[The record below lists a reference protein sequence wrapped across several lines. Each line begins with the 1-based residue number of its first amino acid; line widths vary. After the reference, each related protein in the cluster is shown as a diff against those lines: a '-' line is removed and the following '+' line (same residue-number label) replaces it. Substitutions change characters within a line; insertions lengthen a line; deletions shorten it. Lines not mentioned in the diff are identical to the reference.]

1 VFHVILLRKAA
12 NNLLPSQI
20 VHEPQPLAL
29 IREDKTEEYDV
40 EKILNHA
47 LSGNKHKTLKLLVK
61 WKGYTKPIWELAN
74 EFEDTK
80 AYEEYLASNDVS
92 KPFARFRH
100 GQRRK
105 KTKKTAKHLE
115 KEEGNVIG
123 CGLV

>member
-1 VFHVILLRKAA
+1 MFHVILLRKTA
-12 NNLLPSQI
+12 NNLLSSQI

-29 IREDKTEEYDV
+29 TQKNKTEKYDI

-61 WKGYTKPIWELAN
+61 WRNYTKPTWEPAS

-92 KPFARFRH
+92 KPSARFRR

-105 KTKKTAKHLE
+105 KQEERQKHLKE
-115 KEEGNVIG
+115 EEGNVTG
-123 CGLV
+123 CGPI